1 MIKKILLSIL
11 ALIALLVII
20 VIVRTMSFTSDPVTV
35 EKVEPIQ
42 VPEIAITRF
51 REALTY
57 KTISYFEEEQRDTAE
72 FLRFHQFL
80 ADSYPMI
87 DSLLE
92 KKIFNYSVLY
102 KWKGSDESKKGIVL
116 MGHFDVVPVDTST
129 MDKWE
134 ALPFSGDLKEG
145 KIYGRGTMDDK
156 INVISWMETVEILM
170 NEGYQPEQTIF
181 FSFGHD
187 EEVGGDNGAKLVAD
201 YLEEQKIDISFVL
214 DEGGFIA
221 EAGMLEGLEK
231 SLAMI
236 NTAEKGYV
244 SYRLTINTPGGHS
257 SAPPSDN
264 TIGSLAKAI
273 VLLEENQFDYEMVP
287 LLETQIS
294 RIGPHFTDFKAKMAF
309 ANTWLFGEK
318 ILEGLNA
325 HTTTAPTMIAGGV
338 KDNVIPTEASVV
350 VNFRIMPGETADNVK
365 EHIVKLID
373 DDRINVE
380 VLNQSTEPS
389 SFSDT
394 NSDSYKL
401 IEQTIYQLFPDVVV
415 SPGLLGGGTDSKH
428 FQSVA
433 DNVYRFYPTR
443 INPDNRGGFHGNNE
457 NITVYNY
464 FETIQFNY
472 QLMKNLLEY

>member
-1 MIKKILLSIL
+1 MIRKLLLGIL
-11 ALIALLVII
+11 AI
-20 VIVRTMSFTSDPVTV
+20 VAILAIYVLVRTFTFTSESIAV
-35 EKVEPIQ
+35 ESVQPIE
-42 VPEIAITRF
+42 VPERAIARF
-51 REALTY
+51 QKSLTY
-57 KTISYFEEEQRDTAE
+57 RTISYFEEEQRDTAE

-80 ADSYPMI
+80 ADSYPMV
-87 DSLLE
+87 DSVLE
-92 KKIFNYSVLY
+92 KKIFNYSILY
-102 KWKGSDESKKGIVL
+102 KWKGTDESKKGIVL

-134 ALPFSGDLKEG
+134 ALPFSGDLKED
-145 KIYGRGTMDDK
+145 KIFGRGAMDDK
-156 INVISWMETVEILM
+156 VNVISWMETIEILM
-170 NEGYQPEQTIF
+170 EEEFQPQQDIY

-187 EEVGGDNGAKLVAD
+187 EEVGGDRGAKLIAD
-201 YLEEQKIDISFVL
+201 YLEEQGADISFAL

-221 EAGMLEGLEK
+221 EAGMLEGLGK
-231 SLAMI
+231 PLAMI

-257 SAPPSDN
+257 SAPPANN

-294 RIGPHFTDFKAKMAF
+294 RIGPHFSDFKAKMAF

-350 VNFRIMPGETADNVK
+350 VNFRIMPGETAENVK
-365 EHIVKLID
+365 EHIVKLIN
-373 DDRINVE
+373 DDRISVE
-380 VLNQSTEPS
+380 VLTQSTEPS
-389 SFSDT
+389 SFSET
-394 NSDSYKL
+394 NSDSFKL
-401 IEQTIYQLFPDVVV
+401 IERTIYQLFPDVVV

-443 INPDNRGGFHGNNE
+443 INPENKGGFHGNNE
-457 NITVYNY
+457 HITVANY

-472 QLMKNLLEY
+472 QLMKNLQDY

>member
-11 ALIALLVII
+11 ALITLLVIL
-20 VIVRTMSFTSDPVTV
+20 VIVRTVTFRSDPLAV
-35 EKVEPIQ
+35 EKVEPID

-51 REALTY
+51 KEALTY
-57 KTISYFEEEQRDTAE
+57 ETISYFEEEQRDTTE

-80 ADSYPMI
+80 SDSYPMV

-92 KKIFNYSVLY
+92 KKIFNYSILY
-102 KWKGSDESKKGIVL
+102 KWEGKDESKKGIVL
-116 MGHFDVVPVDTST
+116 MGHFT

-134 ALPFSGDLKEG
+134 ALPFSGDLKDG
-145 KIYGRGTMDDK
+145 KIFGRGAMDDK
-156 INVISWMETVEILM
+156 VNVISWMETIEILM

-187 EEVGGDNGAKLVAD
+187 EEVGGDNGARLVAE
-201 YLEEQKIDISFVL
+201 YLEAQGEEIAFVL

-221 EAGMLEGLEK
+221 ESGMIEGLGK
-231 SLAMI
+231 PLAMI

-244 SYRLTINTPGGHS
+244 SYRLKINTPGGHS
-257 SAPPSDN
+257 SAPPTDN
-264 TIGSLAKAI
+264 TIGSLARAI
-273 VLLEENQFDYEMVP
+273 VILEENQFDYEMVP

-294 RIGPHFTDFKAKMAF
+294 KIGPHLSDFKAKIAF
-309 ANTWLFGEK
+309 ANTWLFGK
-318 ILEGLNA
+318 TIIKGLNA
-325 HTTTAPTMIAGGV
+325 HTTTAPTMISGGV

-365 EHIVKLID
+365 EHIVKLIN
-373 DDRINVE
+373 DDRISVE
-380 VLNQSTEPS
+380 VLKQSTEPS
-389 SFSDT
+389 PFSDT
-394 NSDSYKL
+394 NSDAYKL
-401 IEQTIYQLFPDVVV
+401 IEQTIYQLFPDIVV

-443 INPDNRGGFHGNNE
+443 INPENMGGLHGNNE
-457 NITVYNY
+457 HIPVSNY

-472 QLMKNLLEY
+472 QLMKNLQEF